1 MYDADPTA
9 SAEDIVVYIVKDDGS
24 LMSWGRG
31 TLLEAEQFVRHPKYP
46 AHEDDLF
53 IAINDWGHGNVV
65 AAFDQELVGM
75 SKSRAIGR
83 LEGTR

>member
-1 MYDADPTA
+1 MYDPDPTA
-9 SAEDIVVYIVKDDGS
+9 SAEDVVVYIVKDDGR

-31 TLLEAEQFVRHPKYP
+31 TLLEAEQFVKQPKYP
-46 AHEDDLF
+46 AHDDDMF
-53 IAINDWGHGNVV
+53 VAVDDWGDGKVV

-75 SKSRAIGR
+75 SKSRAISR